1 MDLLPILYALLA
13 AVTGIGG
20 GDRVAV
26 AVPAA
31 ISASA
36 VSGCPTEEARIAA
49 VASALAAHRPVVASP
64 RLVETL
70 AAPGWTT
77 IAPALIS
84 TIATFAHRRE

>member
-1 MDLLPILYALLA
+1 VDLLPFLYALLA

-26 AVPAA
+26 STPVA
-31 ISASA
+31 ISATA
-36 VSGCPTEEARIAA
+36 VSGCPTQEARVAA
-49 VASALAAHRPVVASP
+49 VASALTAHRPQRTAH
-64 RLVETL
+64 RLVDSLL
-70 AAPGWTT
+70 APAWTN